1 MEALRFVQRVT
12 NDTLVLPMPPSY
24 KEQEVEV
31 VVTIKEKKPELT
43 VEEKLAI
50 LRKHKGI
57 FANSEWQPG
66 PDFEDEMY
74 TQE

>member
-1 MEALRFVQRVT
+1 MEALRFVKRVT
-12 NDTLVLPMPPSY
+12 DDTLILPMPPSY

-31 VVTIKEKKPELT
+31 VVTIKEKKRELT
-43 VEEKLAI
+43 TEEKLAI
-50 LRKHKGI
+50 LKRYEGI

-74 TQE
+74 LQE

>member
-43 VEEKLAI
+43 AEEKLAV
-50 LRKHKGI
+50 LKKYEGI

-74 TQE
+74 LQE